1 MKKKKPRFFCD
12 GCGAEVSASAERCP
26 RCGKFF
32 AAIHCPSCGFS
43 GDIETFR
50 NGCPACGYS
59 APVPK
64 RGKSAPAPPRAD
76 IPQLFYLI
84 AIAIFTVLLAALL
97 MYITR

>member
-12 GCGAEVSASAERCP
+12 GCGEEVSASAERCP

-32 AAIHCPSCGFS
+32 AAIRCPSCGFS
-43 GDIETFR
+43 GDVETFR
-50 NGCPACGYS
+50 GGCPACGYS
-59 APVPK
+59 NPVSK
-64 RGKSAPAPPRAD
+64 RSKSLPTPRRAG

-84 AIAIFTVLLAALL
+84 GIAIFTVLLAILL